1 MNFFVCGLWLKNPSG
16 KFTKKF
22 TRPFFHPKIQIKV
35 HTKNPY
41 KNPYKKSFTTFAASE
56 QLVTRAFFHALSWKG
71 WGGGGEW
78 GGLETGLGWGRWDE
92 GCLSMGTESAFEY

>member
-1 MNFFVCGLWLKNPSG
+1 MNFRMGFCMNV
-16 KFTKKF
+16 
-22 TRPFFHPKIQIKV
+22 RVIFFWRFRLDE
-35 HTKNPY
+35 TAEKNPY
-41 KNPYKKSFTTFAASE
+41 KNPYKNSYTTFAASE

-92 GCLSMGTESAFEY
+92 GCLSMGTESALQY

>member
-1 MNFFVCGLWLKNPSG
+1 MNFRMNFCMDFRVNFFG
-16 KFTKKF
+16 
-22 TRPFFHPKIQIKV
+22 PFRLDE
-35 HTKNPY
+35 TAEKNPY
-41 KNPYKKSFTTFAASE
+41 KNPYKNSYTTFAASE